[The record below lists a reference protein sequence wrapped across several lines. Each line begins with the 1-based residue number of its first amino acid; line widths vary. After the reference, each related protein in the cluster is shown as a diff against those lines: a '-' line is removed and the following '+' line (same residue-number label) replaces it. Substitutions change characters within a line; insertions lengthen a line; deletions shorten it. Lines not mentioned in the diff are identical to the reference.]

1 MKYRVEVGG
10 EFTFTDQST
19 TLEIQGLRLDLT
31 KIETIE
37 EWRTVLY
44 GIAIRSLE
52 RIARKD
58 DLPPKV
64 NPAPVQRHVAAATA
78 MGDLEEQF
86 RKQRESLAEQTEK
99 LQQDI
104 NSQYRELSSSYESAL
119 DAAGIRKQS
128 VGGGG

>member
-1 MKYRVEVGG
+1 
-10 EFTFTDQST
+10 
-19 TLEIQGLRLDLT
+19 
-31 KIETIE
+31 
-37 EWRTVLY
+37 
-44 GIAIRSLE
+44 
-52 RIARKD
+52 
-58 DLPPKV
+58 
-64 NPAPVQRHVAAATA
+64 VQRHVAAATA

-104 NSQYRELSSSYESAL
+104 SSQYRELSSSYESAL